1 MSVCAGS
8 RGSAGA
14 PRAKPGP
21 ARDEGGGGGGGRGGG
36 GGWGVRCSLELHL
49 SVLVTQSVNMPTHT
63 VRLKAGRQH
72 HLSLFLQL

>member
-21 ARDEGGGGGGGRGGG
+21 ARNGG
-36 GGWGVRCSLELHL
+36 GGWRLRCSLELHL
-49 SVLVTQSVNMPTHT
+49 SVLVTPSANMPTHT
-63 VRLKAGRQH
+63 VRLSDAKAGRQH
-72 HLSLFLQL
+72 YLTLFLQL